1 MADSKKTYQFINEDK
16 WGASYIEFFVKKH
29 DGVSYTIIRAEECKA
44 VVFESGLTE
53 QEKEELLSRDGEYE
67 IDYGFCIIETNP
79 AGIDYEVVMTGEE
92 VLPESERTPIP
103 AAVRDEFEQ
112 IEEGEIEL
120 GEYSLPPKDTVWV
133 DTTAKLVIQ
142 GKVTLYDE

>member
-16 WGASYIEFFVKKH
+16 WGASYIEFFVKKY
-29 DGVSYTIIRAEECKA
+29 DDVSYTIIRTEECKA
-44 VVFESGLTE
+44 IVFESELTE
-53 QEKEELLSRDGEYE
+53 QEKDELLSRDGEYE

-79 AGIDYEVVMTGEE
+79 GGIDYEVVVTGEE
-92 VLPESERTPIP
+92 DLTEGERTPIP

-120 GEYSLPPKDTVWV
+120 GEYSAPTDKVWV
-133 DTTAKLVIQ
+133 DTTTKLVIQ